1 MDNGNAQM
9 YVEDR
14 IEAPGAQPSP
24 GLRTASN
31 RDGEEPT
38 ISEVSQVLRRALLV
52 RIAVTKVPL
61 GLQFPVAPSVLT
73 GPLPASCLLPAS
85 SQRLSV
91 RDGVSF
97 PVRDGVSFPVRDGV
111 SFPVRRGVSFPA
123 VFPDAEAMD
132 SGPQPS
138 PALGGPETGPG
149 HRAASEEG
157 FPQLSPQ
164 EQKPPAGP
172 GMKASPWVPQ
182 EGPRELQADRDPPMS
197 GSELGVPPNRAPA
210 TQEGLLQQGSGK
222 ETEDQQ
228 GSQGNP
234 GPVEGQGPESHQD
247 PEGEPI
253 PGHVAANESDTVQ
266 PTEPYCTLDSCEQQ
280 LEDKLPKEV
289 DTPPIGPQGALPEP
303 GPGGREDS
311 SQEVES
317 LMPTATLEGKT
328 AHTAPPPTPRPDTP
342 KARDEAV
349 EIQPAPG
356 PARPPVVVDTGA
368 RELDPMQ
375 KQPQE
380 PAAALGVQDP
390 GSARPGF
397 MRRLLEVEEE
407 EAALRRAAKARA
419 LPGRRCPRALGPV
432 SAPAPSLPPTLP
444 AASVR
449 APAST
454 PAWARPPAPAPVPA
468 PAGTPGPAPG
478 PAAVLQVPASDL
490 AWRRTELLSHSGER
504 SLKARQELEERCLLK
519 VCQTWEERAEEH
531 LTMKQEEA
539 FRSYFEIFNSHGEV
553 DAQSLENILLL
564 VGISLTPAQVEGALR
579 SADIDGDGH
588 VNFKDF
594 LTVMTDTRRFFCSV
608 EQNALMDMAPPN
620 PHTLFFE
627 ILSLLVEML
636 ALPEGALE
644 EITSYYQ
651 RKLKEGTCK
660 AREMESAVGRL
671 QPRKK
676 LPYNT
681 PQADTLEMPERRVL
695 RVLSRLKQQNYAA
708 NLQSPYAQVPCIPLC
723 PRLDKKTVRRKQG
736 GHYMLEQC
744 TTSGLGPDIHSIL
757 LHAGSQ
763 GGRWVP
769 RGQGRPQRRPVRL
782 LVRGPGLIQGA
793 SSLLGGGC
801 RHCCSSEER
810 GERTGEGRN

>member
-24 GLRTASN
+24 GLRTATN
-31 RDGEEPT
+31 RAGEEPT
-38 ISEVSQVLRRALLV
+38 ISEVSQ
-52 RIAVTKVPL
+52 AVI
-61 GLQFPVAPSVLT
+61 
-73 GPLPASCLLPAS
+73 
-85 SQRLSV
+85 
-91 RDGVSF
+91 
-97 PVRDGVSFPVRDGV
+97 
-111 SFPVRRGVSFPA
+111 
-123 VFPDAEAMD
+123 PDAEAMD

-138 PALGGPETGPG
+138 PALGGPETGPR

-172 GMKASPWVPQ
+172 GMKASSWVPQ
-182 EGPRELQADRDPPMS
+182 EGPRELQADRDLSMP
-197 GSELGVPPNRAPA
+197 GSELGAPPNRAPA

-234 GPVEGQGPESHQD
+234 GPVEAQGPESHQ
-247 PEGEPI
+247 I
-253 PGHVAANESDTVQ
+253 PGLGTKISHAMQSNESDTVQ

-356 PARPPVVVDTGA
+356 PARPPEVVDTRA
-368 RELDPMQ
+368 RELEPTQ

-380 PAAALGVQDP
+380 PTAAPGTQDP
-390 GSARPGF
+390 SSARPGF

-432 SAPAPSLPPTLP
+432 PAPAPSLPPTLP
-444 AASVR
+444 AASAP
-449 APAST
+449 APASA
-454 PAWARPPAPAPVPA
+454 PAWARPLAPVPVPA

-478 PAAVLQVPASDL
+478 PAAVLPVPASDL

-504 SLKARQELEERCLLK
+504 SLKARQELEEHCLLK

-539 FRSYFEIFNSHGEV
+539 FRSYFEIFNGHDEV

-564 VGISLTPAQVEGALR
+564 VGISLAPAQVEGALR

-608 EQNALMDMAPPN
+608 GEQR
-620 PHTLFFE
+620 
-627 ILSLLVEML
+627 
-636 ALPEGALE
+636 
-644 EITSYYQ
+644 YYQ

-671 QPRKK
+671 RPRKK

-763 GGRWVP
+763 GGREPGRLNSVP
-769 RGQGRPQRRPVRL
+769 
-782 LVRGPGLIQGA
+782 A
-793 SSLLGGGC
+793 
-801 RHCCSSEER
+801 
-810 GERTGEGRN
+810 RTH

>member
-1 MDNGNAQM
+1 MDSGNTQM

-14 IEAPGAQPSP
+14 IEAPGARPSP
-24 GLRTASN
+24 GLRTASD
-31 RDGEEPT
+31 RAGDEPT
-38 ISEVSQVLRRALLV
+38 TSEVCQ
-52 RIAVTKVPL
+52 
-61 GLQFPVAPSVLT
+61 
-73 GPLPASCLLPAS
+73 
-85 SQRLSV
+85 
-91 RDGVSF
+91 
-97 PVRDGVSFPVRDGV
+97 
-111 SFPVRRGVSFPA
+111 A

-132 SGPQPS
+132 SGPQPA
-138 PALGGPETGPG
+138 PALGALETGPG
-149 HRAASEEG
+149 HRDASEEG

-172 GMKASPWVPQ
+172 GTKLSSWVPQ
-182 EGPRELQADRDPPMS
+182 EGRRELQAHQDLATP
-197 GSELGVPPNRAPA
+197 GSELGVPPNGVPV
-210 TQEGLLQQGSGK
+210 TQKGLQQQGSGK

-228 GSQGNP
+228 GSQQNP
-234 GPVEGQGPESHQD
+234 EPVEGQGPESRQD

-253 PGHVAANESDTVQ
+253 PGRLAASESDTVQ

-280 LEDKLPKEV
+280 LEDKPPKEV
-289 DTPPIGPQGALPEP
+289 DTPPIGPQRALPEP
-303 GPGGREDS
+303 GPGGCEDS
-311 SQEVES
+311 SQEEVS
-317 LMPTATLEGKT
+317 LMPTATLEEKT
-328 AHTAPPPTPRPDTP
+328 VHTAPPPRPRSDTP

-349 EIQPAPG
+349 EIQPTLG
-356 PARPPVVVDTGA
+356 PARPPEAVDTGA
-368 RELDPMQ
+368 RGLDPTQ

-380 PAAALGVQDP
+380 PAAATGARDP

-432 SAPAPSLPPTLP
+432 PAPAPSLPPPLP
-444 AASVR
+444 AAQ
-449 APAST
+449 APASASAR
-454 PAWARPPAPAPVPA
+454 AWARPPVPAPVPA

-478 PAAVLQVPASDL
+478 PAAVLPVPASDL
-490 AWRRTELLSHSGER
+490 AWRRTELLSHSRER
-504 SLKARQELEERCLLK
+504 SLKARQELEERCLLN

-539 FRSYFEIFNSHGEV
+539 FRSYFEIFNGHGEV

-564 VGISLTPAQVEGALR
+564 VGISLTTAQVEGALR

-620 PHTLFFE
+620 PDTLFFE

-651 RKLKEGTCK
+651 RKLKEGACK
-660 AREMESAVGRL
+660 ARETESATGRL
-671 QPRKK
+671 RPRKK
-676 LPYNT
+676 LPYSP
-681 PQADTLEMPERRVL
+681 PQADTLEIPERRVL

-736 GHYMLEQC
+736 GHYELEQC
-744 TTSGLGPDIHSIL
+744 PSPGLGPDIHSIL
-757 LHAGSQ
+757 LHTGSQ
-763 GGRWVP
+763 GGREPGHLSSVP
-769 RGQGRPQRRPVRL
+769 
-782 LVRGPGLIQGA
+782 A
-793 SSLLGGGC
+793 
-801 RHCCSSEER
+801 
-810 GERTGEGRN
+810 RTH

>member
-14 IEAPGAQPSP
+14 TEAPGAQPSP

-31 RDGEEPT
+31 RAGEPT
-38 ISEVSQVLRRALLV
+38 ISEVSQ
-52 RIAVTKVPL
+52 
-61 GLQFPVAPSVLT
+61 
-73 GPLPASCLLPAS
+73 
-85 SQRLSV
+85 
-91 RDGVSF
+91 
-97 PVRDGVSFPVRDGV
+97 
-111 SFPVRRGVSFPA
+111 A

-157 FPQLSPQ
+157 FLQLSPQ

-172 GMKASPWVPQ
+172 GMKVPSWVPQ
-182 EGPRELQADRDPPMS
+182 EGPRELQADRDPPTP

-228 GSQGNP
+228 GSQRNP

-247 PEGEPI
+247 PEGQPI
-253 PGHVAANESDTVQ
+253 PGHLAANESDTVQ
-266 PTEPYCTLDSCEQQ
+266 PTEPYCTLDSSEQQ
-280 LEDKLPKEV
+280 LGDKLPKEV

-303 GPGGREDS
+303 GPGGHEDR
-311 SQEVES
+311 SQEAES
-317 LMPTATLEGKT
+317 LMPTAALEGKT

-356 PARPPVVVDTGA
+356 PARPPEVVDTGA
-368 RELDPMQ
+368 RELDPTQ
-375 KQPQE
+375 KQFLE
-380 PAAALGVQDP
+380 PAAAPGAQDP
-390 GSARPGF
+390 GFARPGF

-432 SAPAPSLPPTLP
+432 PAPALSLPLTLP
-444 AASVR
+444 AASAP
-449 APAST
+449 APASA

-468 PAGTPGPAPG
+468 PAGTPVPAPG
-478 PAAVLQVPASDL
+478 PAAVLPVPASDL

-504 SLKARQELEERCLLK
+504 SLKARQELEERRLLTA
-519 VCQTWEERAEEH
+519 CQTREEQAEEH
-531 LTMKQEEA
+531 LTTKQEDA
-539 FRSYFEIFNSHGEV
+539 FHSYFEIFNGHGEV

-579 SADIDGDGH
+579 SADIDGDGR

-608 EQNALMDMAPPN
+608 EQNTLMDTSPPN

-636 ALPEGALE
+636 ALPERALE

-651 RKLKEGTCK
+651 KKLKEGTCK

-671 QPRKK
+671 RPREK

-736 GHYMLEQC
+736 GHYVLEQC

-769 RGQGRPQRRPVRL
+769 REQGRPQRRPVRL
-782 LVRGPGLIQGA
+782 LV
-793 SSLLGGGC
+793 
-801 RHCCSSEER
+801 
-810 GERTGEGRN
+810 

>member
-31 RDGEEPT
+31 RAGEKPT
-38 ISEVSQVLRRALLV
+38 ISEVSQ
-52 RIAVTKVPL
+52 
-61 GLQFPVAPSVLT
+61 
-73 GPLPASCLLPAS
+73 
-85 SQRLSV
+85 
-91 RDGVSF
+91 
-97 PVRDGVSFPVRDGV
+97 
-111 SFPVRRGVSFPA
+111 A

-149 HRAASEEG
+149 HRATSEEG

-164 EQKPPAGP
+164 VQKPPAGP
-172 GMKASPWVPQ
+172 GMKALPWVPQ
-182 EGPRELQADRDPPMS
+182 EGPRELQADRDPPTP

-228 GSQGNP
+228 GSEGNP
-234 GPVEGQGPESHQD
+234 GSVEGQGPESHQD

-266 PTEPYCTLDSCEQQ
+266 PTEPYCTLDSCEQK

-328 AHTAPPPTPRPDTP
+328 AHTAPPPMPRPNTP

-356 PARPPVVVDTGA
+356 PARPPASRIVCPSRPQEVVDTGA
-368 RELDPMQ
+368 RELDPTQ

-380 PAAALGVQDP
+380 PAAAPGAQGP

-397 MRRLLEVEEE
+397 MRRLLEP
-407 EAALRRAAKARA
+407 
-419 LPGRRCPRALGPV
+419 LPHRQPCFFLTRLDAPHLCLAPPDSCDLSKPPQGP
-432 SAPAPSLPPTLP
+432 SYDPPDPAAPSPHQL
-444 AASVR
+444 SG
-449 APAST
+449 SG
-454 PAWARPPAPAPVPA
+454 
-468 PAGTPGPAPG
+468 AGVGGRMCPGPG
-478 PAAVLQVPASDL
+478 FVLC
-490 AWRRTELLSHSGER
+490 
-504 SLKARQELEERCLLK
+504 RQELEERCLLK

-539 FRSYFEIFNSHGEV
+539 FRSYFEIFNGHGEV

-644 EITSYYQ
+644 EIT
-651 RKLKEGTCK
+651 
-660 AREMESAVGRL
+660 
-671 QPRKK
+671 
-676 LPYNT
+676 
-681 PQADTLEMPERRVL
+681 
-695 RVLSRLKQQNYAA
+695 
-708 NLQSPYAQVPCIPLC
+708 
-723 PRLDKKTVRRKQG
+723 
-736 GHYMLEQC
+736 
-744 TTSGLGPDIHSIL
+744 
-757 LHAGSQ
+757 
-763 GGRWVP
+763 
-769 RGQGRPQRRPVRL
+769 
-782 LVRGPGLIQGA
+782 
-793 SSLLGGGC
+793 
-801 RHCCSSEER
+801 
-810 GERTGEGRN
+810 